1 MNTNDPSMEETLF
14 FGQLLENSSPIE
26 LLKQV
31 LMRSQHAIVVTD
43 ANRDEG
49 YRIVYANRVFC
60 RHTGYEL
67 AELVGQSTA
76 ILQGPKSNRRVLARL
91 SPALEK
97 NGYFYGSSV
106 NYRKDGS
113 MYPVEWNISA
123 ITNEAGE
130 VTHYISLQKDL
141 TNMRR
146 LVRQIRESTDVFK
159 QFYQESARQGSRFG
173 KGADSV
179 LSALKRSAK
188 LLNGRLHLK
197 DNVELFQEAFPYQEP
212 DENSFDEL
220 FFDLDEDSDNGAD
233 QRLNKQAMTAEAFWT
248 DSPIEEDD
256 VESIVGALNELESET
271 GLIEL
276 NGYSEA
282 RFKNVARLYKE
293 LANTLYFCIEF
304 NDGALMIDEVADRLE
319 SQAADSNFPIEFLLM
334 FNKDINSWLND
345 VFVEKE
351 TDNVFGGESNAI
363 MAGEQL
369 LSLIG
374 EN

>member
-1 MNTNDPSMEETLF
+1 MNTHDPSMEETLF
-14 FGQLLENSSPIE
+14 FGQLMENSSPIE
-26 LLKQV
+26 LLKQI
-31 LMRSQHAIVVTD
+31 LMNSQHAIVVTD
-43 ANRDEG
+43 ADRDHG
-49 YRIVYANRVFC
+49 YRVVYANQVFC
-60 RHTGYEL
+60 RQTGYEL
-67 AELVGQSTA
+67 AELIGQSTS
-76 ILQGPKSNRRVLARL
+76 ILQGPKSNSRVLARL

-146 LVRQIRESTDVFK
+146 LVRQIRDSTEVFK
-159 QFYQESARQGSRFG
+159 QFYMDSSRQDSRFG
-173 KGADSV
+173 GVSNSV
-179 LSALKRSAK
+179 LKALKRSAK
-188 LLNGRLHLK
+188 LLNGRLKLK
-197 DNVELFQEAFPYQEP
+197 DNVELFQDAFPYQEAE
-212 DENSFDEL
+212 ENQFDEL
-220 FFDLDEDSDNGAD
+220 FFDLDEESGSATD
-233 QRLNKQAMTAEAFWT
+233 QRLNKQVLSAEQFWA

-304 NDGALMIDEVADRLE
+304 NDGALMIDEVAERLDA
-319 SQAADSNFPIEFLLM
+319 QAADPSFPIEFLLM
-334 FNKDINSWLND
+334 FNKDISSWLND
-345 VFVEKE
+345 VFVDQQA
-351 TDNVFGGESNAI
+351 DNVFAGETNAI

-374 EN
+374 RG